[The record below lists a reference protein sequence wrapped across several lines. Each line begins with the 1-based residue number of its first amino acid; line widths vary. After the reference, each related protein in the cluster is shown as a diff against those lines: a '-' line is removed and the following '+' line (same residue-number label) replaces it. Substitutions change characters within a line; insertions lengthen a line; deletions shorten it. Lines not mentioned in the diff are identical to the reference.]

1 MTNIKKTLK
10 TAGIWCL
17 VASLICVAYLFANIY
32 LFEFSL
38 YNIICDVIGIILSIA
53 TGIIYL
59 CYSRKEKEKILKQ
72 RKLFFTL
79 SIVNIFNNLIVWVLA
94 FWVQMSLNREIRT
107 TGIKQI
113 FNIPNNNQ
121 QSQYKKDDENVIII
135 DEDDYEIKH
144 SAQTLTSRLEELK
157 DLRSK
162 NLLDNTTI
170 VIFSDHN
177 TYMDH
182 FLFL

>member
-17 VASLICVAYLFANIY
+17 VASLICVCSLLANIY

-38 YNIICDVIGIILSIA
+38 YNIICDVFGIILSTT

-59 CYSRKEKEKILKQ
+59 CYSRKEKEKVLKQ

-79 SIVNIFNNLIVWVLA
+79 SIINIFNNLIVWVLS

-107 TGIKQI
+107 TGIKQM

-121 QSQYKKDDENVIII
+121 QPQYKKGEDDNVIIL

-157 DLRSK
+157 DLRTK
-162 NLLDNTTI
+162 NLISEEEYENLRQEALRK
-170 VIFSDHN
+170 FMS
-177 TYMDH
+177 
-182 FLFL
+182 